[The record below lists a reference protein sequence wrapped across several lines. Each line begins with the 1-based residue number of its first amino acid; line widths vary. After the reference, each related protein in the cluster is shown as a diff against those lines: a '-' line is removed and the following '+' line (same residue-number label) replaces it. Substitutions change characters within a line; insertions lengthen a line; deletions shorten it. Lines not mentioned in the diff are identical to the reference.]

1 MMKHLSSFT
10 LFFLAPLFA
19 QEFSPATAVV
29 EKLPSRT
36 LSTPYASD
44 EEAQKVNPGELS
56 WCQKLSGNWKF
67 LYSND
72 PAVKQADFAATNF
85 DDKDW
90 KEIPVPSNW
99 QLQEFGGFSSLTP
112 KATNRSVKSIGRY
125 RHEFT
130 LPDSW
135 KSRKTM
141 LHFGGV
147 DSACSVWVN
156 GKKAGFAEDAC
167 TQAEFD
173 ISSLLQEGKNMLA
186 VEVYQFSGHVSDA
199 AREAF
204 QVSGIYRDVYLL
216 SYDLIS
222 LADIQIKAGLSAD
235 FASGLFECVVMVKN
249 SSVADGEVTAK
260 INLSDSQNRIVA
272 SPAATIKIPASKSAA
287 VTLKSDSLAQVK
299 QWSAEVPDLYH
310 ATLTLQDATA
320 KILAVHR
327 FDVGFHR
334 SEFVDGKFLHNGQA
348 IELKGVKRNEFNI
361 SRGHALT
368 EEDIR
373 KELLTLK
380 TANFNAI
387 WNDNRPSDE
396 AFLRLCDSLGFHVIE
411 GAYDVDL
418 PENSAELKKQ
428 RLQNLVLRDRNHAS
442 VIAWASDDD
451 AMGEFVQ
458 QLDDTRP
465 LLGKSFDRKSFVVMK
480 DIAVKRSEVLADQT
494 DTPVP
499 DIKLPDG
506 SSLPKPESSEAAKPK
521 TRSYMVFGAALDPLI
536 TEGDFGIKGI
546 LNASGIAKPVF
557 EEWKKRNQEI
567 QTKIRD
573 VNGSPLSV
581 VIRNKRF
588 FRPLNDVKGSWKL
601 MKNGLPVASG
611 DLNVSTL
618 AAQQELVV
626 DVSLTEKKDPQ
637 AEYFF
642 RVRYDLLE
650 ANAWHPAGMPIA
662 WEEIP
667 LPWGKLIPVTL
678 SEPVKEAGF
687 TENDSQVELKAEE
700 AAAVIDKKSGML
712 VSWKMKNQEML
723 LAPLA
728 LNFWRANSPTRSEEQ
743 RVWQKAGREAKVTS
757 IQVGKENK
765 NIVVKVPLS
774 LAAGQS
780 SANVTYRW
788 NSLGKIS
795 IETQFHPDA
804 AMPDI
809 PVIGYQ
815 TRTMQTL
822 ANARWY
828 GKGPGETYPDRET
841 SAWTTIHQGLA
852 PQMFFRHPKPS
863 ESSNR
868 SGIRWMELTN
878 MTGGWSLRVDTAD
891 ERCLNFST
899 YPCGLDEIDQA
910 KSQTEIPKVNFQEV
924 QINHK
929 QSAVD
934 VDLESTRLS
943 AKAVYHWS
951 FILSSQNLPPTMPAR
966 APGLIPPTKIPAK

>member
-1 MMKHLSSFT
+1 MKRY
-10 LFFLAPLFA
+10 LFSTALALAPLSA
-19 QEFSPATAVV
+19 QEFSPATAAV
-29 EKLPSRT
+29 EKLPSRA
-36 LSTPYASD
+36 LSIPYASP
-44 EEAQKVNPGELS
+44 EEAQKANPWESS

-67 LYSND
+67 FHSND
-72 PAVKQADFAATNF
+72 PAAKQADFVANNF
-85 DDKDW
+85 DDKEW

-99 QLQEFGGFSSLTP
+99 QLQDFGGLTALSP
-112 KATNRSVKSIGRY
+112 KATSRTVKSIGRY

-135 KSRKTM
+135 KSRKTV

-167 TQAEFD
+167 TTAEFD
-173 ISSLLQEGKNMLA
+173 ISALLQEGKNMLA
-186 VEVYQFSGHVSDA
+186 VEVYQFSGHTNDA
-199 AREAF
+199 ALESF

-216 SYDLIS
+216 SYDPIALV
-222 LADIQIKAGLSAD
+222 DMQIKAGLTAD
-235 FASGLFECVVMVKN
+235 FTNGLFECTASVKN
-249 SSVADGEVTAK
+249 SSAADAEVTAK
-260 INLSDSQNRIVA
+260 INLTDDQNRSVA
-272 SPAATIKIPASKSAA
+272 SPAATVKIPAGQSAA
-287 VTLKSDSLAQVK
+287 MSLKSDPLAQVK
-299 QWSAEVPDLYH
+299 LWSAETPNLYR
-310 ATLTLQDATA
+310 ATLTLQDGSG
-320 KILAVHR
+320 KVLALHR

-334 SEFVDGKFLHNGQA
+334 SEFVDGNFLYNGKT
-348 IELKGVKRNEFNI
+348 IELKGVKRNEFHM

-411 GAYDVDL
+411 GANDVDL
-418 PENSAELKKQ
+418 PGNSAELKKQ
-428 RLQNLVLRDRNHAS
+428 RLQNLVLCDRNHAS

-451 AMGEFVQ
+451 GMADFVR

-465 LLGKSFDRKSFVVMK
+465 LLGKSFDRKSFATMK
-480 DIAVKRSEVLADQT
+480 DIAVRRSEVLADQT
-494 DTPVP
+494 EAPAP

-506 SSLPKPESSEAAKPK
+506 SSAPKPQTGEAAKPR
-521 TRSYMVFGAALDPLI
+521 TRSFMVFGAALDPQI
-536 TEGDFGIKGI
+536 TNGDFGVKGI

-618 AAQQELVV
+618 AAQQEMVV
-626 DVSLTEKKDPQ
+626 DVALTEKKDPQ

-642 RVRYDLLE
+642 RVRYDLIE

-667 LPWGKLIPVTL
+667 LPWGKLIPLTL
-678 SEPVKEAGF
+678 VEPVKEAGF
-687 TENDSQVELKAEE
+687 AENDSQVELKAEE

-712 VSWKMKNQEML
+712 VSWKMKNQDML

-728 LNFWRANSPTRSEEQ
+728 LNFWRANSPTRSEAQ

-757 IQVGKENK
+757 IQAGKENK
-765 NIVVKVPLS
+765 NIVVKVALA

-780 SANVTYRW
+780 TANVTYRW

-795 IETQFHPDA
+795 IETEFHPDA

-852 PQMFFRHPKPS
+852 PQMFFRHPKPR

-878 MTGGWSLRVDTAD
+878 ITGGWSLRADTAD
-891 ERCLNFST
+891 EQSLNFSA
-899 YPCGLDEIDQA
+899 YPCGVDELDQA
-910 KSQTEIPKVNFQEV
+910 KSQAEIPKVNFQEV

-934 VDLESTRLS
+934 VDQVSARLS
-943 AKAVYHWS
+943 AKSMYHWA
-951 FILSSQNLPPTMPAR
+951 FILSSQNLPPTMPAKT
-966 APGLIPPTKIPAK
+966 PGVMPPTKTPGK

>member
-1 MMKHLSSFT
+1 MKHY
-10 LFFLAPLFA
+10 LFFTILALAPLFA
-19 QEFSPATAVV
+19 QEFSPATAAVQ
-29 EKLPSRT
+29 KLPPRA
-36 LSTPYASD
+36 LSIPYASLD
-44 EEAQKVNPGELS
+44 EAQKANPWESS

-67 LYSND
+67 FHSTD
-72 PAVKQADFAATNF
+72 PAAKQADFVANNF
-85 DDKDW
+85 DDKEW

-99 QLQEFGGFSSLTP
+99 QLQDFGGLTALSP
-112 KATNRSVKSIGRY
+112 KATSRTVKSIGRY

-135 KSRKTM
+135 KSRKTV

-167 TQAEFD
+167 TAAEFD
-173 ISSLLQEGKNMLA
+173 ISALLQEGKNILA
-186 VEVYQFSGHVSDA
+186 VEVYQFSGHTNDA
-199 AREAF
+199 ALESF

-216 SYDLIS
+216 SYDPIALV
-222 LADIQIKAGLSAD
+222 DMQIKAGLTTD
-235 FASGLFECVVMVKN
+235 FTNGLFECTASVKN
-249 SSVADGEVTAK
+249 SSAADAEVTAK
-260 INLSDSQNRIVA
+260 INLTDDQNRSVA
-272 SPAATIKIPASKSAA
+272 SPAATVKIPAGQSAA
-287 VTLKSDSLAQVK
+287 MSLKSDPLAQVK
-299 QWSAEVPDLYH
+299 LWTAETPNLYR
-310 ATLTLQDATA
+310 ATLTLQDASG
-320 KILAVHR
+320 KVLALHR

-334 SEFVDGKFLHNGQA
+334 SEFVDGNFLYNGKT
-348 IELKGVKRNEFNI
+348 IELKGVKRNEFHM

-411 GAYDVDL
+411 GANDVDL
-418 PENSAELKKQ
+418 PGNSAELKKQ
-428 RLQNLVLRDRNHAS
+428 RLQNLVLCDRNHAS

-451 AMGEFVQ
+451 GMADFVR

-465 LLGKSFDRKSFVVMK
+465 LLGKSFDRKSFATMK
-480 DIAVKRSEVLADQT
+480 DIAVRRSEVLADQT
-494 DTPVP
+494 EAPAP

-506 SSLPKPESSEAAKPK
+506 SSAPKPQTGEAAKPR
-521 TRSYMVFGAALDPLI
+521 TRSYMVFGAALDPQI
-536 TEGDFGIKGI
+536 TDGDFGAKGI

-611 DLNVSTL
+611 DLNVLTL
-618 AAQQELVV
+618 AAQQEMVV
-626 DVSLTEKKDPQ
+626 DVALTEKKDPQ

-642 RVRYDLLE
+642 RVRYDLIE

-667 LPWGKLIPVTL
+667 LPWGKLIPLTL
-678 SEPVKEAGF
+678 VEPLKEAGF
-687 TENDSQVELKAEE
+687 AENDSQVELKAEE

-712 VSWKMKNQEML
+712 VSWKMKNQDML

-728 LNFWRANSPTRSEEQ
+728 LNFWRANSPTRSEAQ

-757 IQVGKENK
+757 IQAGKENK
-765 NIVVKVPLS
+765 NIVVKVALA

-780 SANVTYRW
+780 TANVTYRW

-795 IETQFHPDA
+795 IETEFHPDA

-852 PQMFFRHPKPS
+852 PQMFFRHPKPR

-878 MTGGWSLRVDTAD
+878 ITGGWSLRADTAD
-891 ERCLNFST
+891 EQSLNFSA
-899 YPCGLDEIDQA
+899 YPCGVDELDQA
-910 KSQTEIPKVNFQEV
+910 KSQAEIPKLNFQEV

-934 VDLESTRLS
+934 VDQVSARLS
-943 AKAVYHWS
+943 AKSMYHWA
-951 FILSSQNLPPTMPAR
+951 FILSSQNLPPTMPAKT
-966 APGLIPPTKIPAK
+966 PGVMPPTKTPGK